1 MVSPHKKQKPKMASL
16 WPDMQPEQLNL
27 AQAELLLSFP
37 RILGVH
43 PELNTDITI
52 QDGPY
57 GPYVS
62 YQKKDGKSESRSL
75 ENHEQLLTCTL
86 EEALD
91 LLSRP
96 AARKRRS
103 VQGPLTQLGVSPL
116 TKKEIEHILD
126 ESKKYISFNKK
137 KIKKINVLEGRTIF
151 NLFFEDSTRTRT
163 SFEVAAK
170 RLGADL
176 INVVVKDSSI
186 NKGETLLDTMTTIN
200 SMNPDVLIVRH
211 PEEGISKKI
220 SETVDASVINAGDG
234 SHEHPT
240 QALLDALTIKN
251 KFENF
256 SKLKIAICGDILH
269 SRVARSNIIIL
280 SKLGAKINVIG
291 PKEWLPKSL
300 NKLPVNVYT
309 EMKKGLQNCDIV
321 MMLRIQKER
330 IVGKIMPN
338 QKTYFKKYGLDY
350 NKLKYAKKN
359 AFVMHPGPMNRGVE
373 IDSKL
378 ADDVTRSLI
387 QEQVAMGVAVRM
399 ACLDLI
405 IKNRDDF
412 SK

>member
-1 MVSPHKKQKPKMASL
+1 
-16 WPDMQPEQLNL
+16 MQ
-27 AQAELLLSFP
+27 
-37 RILGVH
+37 I
-43 PELNTDITI
+43 
-52 QDGPY
+52 
-57 GPYVS
+57 
-62 YQKKDGKSESRSL
+62 
-75 ENHEQLLTCTL
+75 
-86 EEALD
+86 
-91 LLSRP
+91 
-96 AARKRRS
+96 
-103 VQGPLTQLGVSPL
+103 
-116 TKKEIEHILD
+116 
-126 ESKKYISFNKK
+126 
-137 KIKKINVLEGRTIF
+137 
-151 NLFFEDSTRTRT
+151 
-163 SFEVAAK
+163 
-170 RLGADL
+170 
-176 INVVVKDSSI
+176 
-186 NKGETLLDTMTTIN
+186 
-200 SMNPDVLIVRH
+200 
-211 PEEGISKKI
+211 
-220 SETVDASVINAGDG
+220 AGDG

>member
-1 MVSPHKKQKPKMASL
+1 MKSIFLESGHIKLYKRENSQYWQMKIKLPKQKAIRSSTGSKILKEAKKIALKNYS
-16 WPDMQPEQLNL
+16 
-27 AQAELLLSFP
+27 SF
-37 RILGVH
+37 
-43 PELNTDITI
+43 
-52 QDGPY
+52 
-57 GPYVS
+57 
-62 YQKKDGKSESRSL
+62 
-75 ENHEQLLTCTL
+75 
-86 EEALD
+86 
-91 LLSRP
+91 
-96 AARKRRS
+96 
-103 VQGPLTQLGVSPL
+103 
-116 TKKEIEHILD
+116 EI
-126 ESKKYISFNKK
+126 SN
-137 KIKKINVLEGRTIF
+137 KIKKISKNIYKKIHLVETADLNAKEIKFILDEAKKFINFNKKRVKKSNLLEGRTIF

-176 INVVVKDSSI
+176 INVAVKDSSI

-211 PEEGISKKI
+211 PEEGISKRI
-220 SETVDASVINAGDG
+220 SNNVDACVINAGDG

-251 KFENF
+251 RFNNF
-256 SKLKIAICGDILH
+256 SKLQIAICGDILH

-291 PKEWLPKSL
+291 PKQWLPKNI
-300 NKLPVNVYT
+300 NKLPVEVYT
-309 EMKKGLQNCDIV
+309 DMKKGLKNCDIV

-338 QKTYFKKYGLDY
+338 QKTYFNKYGLDY

-378 ADDVTRSLI
+378 ADDITRSLI
-387 QEQVAMGVAVRM
+387 QEQVAMGVAIRM
-399 ACLDLI
+399 ACLDIL
-405 IKNRDDF
+405 IKNRDNVVNY
-412 SK
+412 

>member
-1 MVSPHKKQKPKMASL
+1 MKSIFLESGHIKLYKRENSQYWQMKIKLPKQKAIRSSTGSKILKEAKKIALKNYS
-16 WPDMQPEQLNL
+16 
-27 AQAELLLSFP
+27 SF
-37 RILGVH
+37 
-43 PELNTDITI
+43 
-52 QDGPY
+52 
-57 GPYVS
+57 
-62 YQKKDGKSESRSL
+62 
-75 ENHEQLLTCTL
+75 
-86 EEALD
+86 
-91 LLSRP
+91 
-96 AARKRRS
+96 
-103 VQGPLTQLGVSPL
+103 
-116 TKKEIEHILD
+116 EI
-126 ESKKYISFNKK
+126 SN
-137 KIKKINVLEGRTIF
+137 KIKKISKNIYKKIHLVETADLNAKEIKFILDEAKKFINFNKKRVKKSILLEGRTIF

-176 INVVVKDSSI
+176 INVAVKDSSI

-211 PEEGISKKI
+211 PEEGISKRI
-220 SETVDASVINAGDG
+220 SNNVDACVINAGDG

-251 KFENF
+251 RFNNF
-256 SKLKIAICGDILH
+256 SKLQIAICGDILH

-291 PKEWLPKSL
+291 PKQWLPKNI
-300 NKLPVNVYT
+300 NKLPVEVYT
-309 EMKKGLQNCDIV
+309 DMKKGLKNCDIV

-338 QKTYFKKYGLDY
+338 QKTYFNKYGLDY

-378 ADDVTRSLI
+378 ADDITRSLI
-387 QEQVAMGVAVRM
+387 QEQVAMGVAIRM
-399 ACLDLI
+399 ACLDIL
-405 IKNRDDF
+405 IKNRDNVV
-412 SK
+412 SY

>member
-1 MVSPHKKQKPKMASL
+1 MNSKILKSGHIKLYKRENSQFWQMKLKLPKLKSIRSSTGSKILKEAEKIALNYYSSLSKKTKI
-16 WPDMQPEQLNL
+16 NVG
-27 AQAELLLSFP
+27 
-37 RILGVH
+37 R
-43 PELNTDITI
+43 T
-52 QDGPY
+52 
-57 GPYVS
+57 
-62 YQKKDGKSESRSL
+62 KKIFKKIHLVETAD
-75 ENHEQLLTCTL
+75 
-86 EEALD
+86 
-91 LLSRP
+91 
-96 AARKRRS
+96 
-103 VQGPLTQLGVSPL
+103 L
-116 TKKEIEHILD
+116 TKKEIEHILN
-126 ESKKYISFNKK
+126 EAKKYILFNKK
-137 KIKKINVLEGRTIF
+137 KIKHMNILEGRTIF

-220 SETVDASVINAGDG
+220 SETVDASIINAGDG

-251 KFENF
+251 KFNNF

-280 SKLGAKINVIG
+280 SKLGSKINVVG

-300 NKLPVNVYT
+300 RKLPVREFT
-309 EMKKGLQNCDIV
+309 DMRKGLENCDIV

-330 IVGKIMPN
+330 IVGKIMPD
-338 QKTYFKKYGLDY
+338 QRSYFKKYGLDY

-378 ADDVTRSLI
+378 ADDITISLI

-405 IKNRDDF
+405 IKNRDNNV
-412 SK
+412 S

>member
-1 MVSPHKKQKPKMASL
+1 M
-16 WPDMQPEQLNL
+16 
-27 AQAELLLSFP
+27 
-37 RILGVH
+37 
-43 PELNTDITI
+43 
-52 QDGPY
+52 
-57 GPYVS
+57 
-62 YQKKDGKSESRSL
+62 
-75 ENHEQLLTCTL
+75 
-86 EEALD
+86 
-91 LLSRP
+91 
-96 AARKRRS
+96 
-103 VQGPLTQLGVSPL
+103 
-116 TKKEIEHILD
+116 
-126 ESKKYISFNKK
+126 
-137 KIKKINVLEGRTIF
+137 
-151 NLFFEDSTRTRT
+151 
-163 SFEVAAK
+163 
-170 RLGADL
+170 
-176 INVVVKDSSI
+176 VKDSSI

-256 SKLKIAICGDILH
+256 TKLKIAICGDILH

>member
-1 MVSPHKKQKPKMASL
+1 MNSKLLKSGHIKLYKRENSKYWQMKVKLPKLKAIRSSTGSKILKDAEKIALKYYSSISSKINIKLKRSKNIFKKIHLVETA
-16 WPDMQPEQLNL
+16 D
-27 AQAELLLSFP
+27 
-37 RILGVH
+37 
-43 PELNTDITI
+43 
-52 QDGPY
+52 
-57 GPYVS
+57 
-62 YQKKDGKSESRSL
+62 
-75 ENHEQLLTCTL
+75 
-86 EEALD
+86 
-91 LLSRP
+91 
-96 AARKRRS
+96 
-103 VQGPLTQLGVSPL
+103 L
-116 TKKEIEHILD
+116 TKKELEHILD
-126 ESKKYISFNKK
+126 ESKKYITFNKR

-309 EMKKGLQNCDIV
+309 EMKNGLQNCDIV

>member
-1 MVSPHKKQKPKMASL
+1 MKIKLPKQKAIRSSTGSKIL
-16 WPDMQPEQLNL
+16 K
-27 AQAELLLSFP
+27 QAKKIALKNYSSF
-37 RILGVH
+37 
-43 PELNTDITI
+43 
-52 QDGPY
+52 
-57 GPYVS
+57 
-62 YQKKDGKSESRSL
+62 
-75 ENHEQLLTCTL
+75 
-86 EEALD
+86 
-91 LLSRP
+91 
-96 AARKRRS
+96 
-103 VQGPLTQLGVSPL
+103 
-116 TKKEIEHILD
+116 EI
-126 ESKKYISFNKK
+126 SN
-137 KIKKINVLEGRTIF
+137 KIKKISKNIYKKIHLVETADLNAKEIKFILDEAKKFINFNKRRVKKSNLLEGRTIF

-176 INVVVKDSSI
+176 INVAVKDSSI

-211 PEEGISKKI
+211 PEEGISKRI
-220 SETVDASVINAGDG
+220 SNNVDACVINAGDG

-251 KFENF
+251 RFNNF
-256 SKLKIAICGDILH
+256 SKLQIAICGDILH

-291 PKEWLPKSL
+291 PKQWLPKNI
-300 NKLPVNVYT
+300 NKLPVEVYT
-309 EMKKGLQNCDIV
+309 DMKKGLRNCDIV

-338 QKTYFKKYGLDY
+338 QKTYFNKYGLDY

-378 ADDVTRSLI
+378 ADDITRSLI
-387 QEQVAMGVAVRM
+387 QEQVAMGVAIRM
-399 ACLDLI
+399 ACLDIL
-405 IKNRDDF
+405 IKNRDNVV
-412 SK
+412 SY

>member
-1 MVSPHKKQKPKMASL
+1 MKSKFLESGHIKLYKRENSQYWQMKIKLPKQKGIRSSTGSKIFKEAEKIALEFYSSISIENKFQIKQRSKNIYKNIHL
-16 WPDMQPEQLNL
+16 VETADLN
-27 AQAELLLSFP
+27 
-37 RILGVH
+37 
-43 PELNTDITI
+43 
-52 QDGPY
+52 
-57 GPYVS
+57 
-62 YQKKDGKSESRSL
+62 
-75 ENHEQLLTCTL
+75 
-86 EEALD
+86 
-91 LLSRP
+91 
-96 AARKRRS
+96 
-103 VQGPLTQLGVSPL
+103 
-116 TKKEIEHILD
+116 KKEIEFLLN
-126 ESKKYISFNKK
+126 EAKKFISFNKK
-137 KIKKINVLEGRTIF
+137 RIKKNNLLEGRTVF

-211 PEEGISKKI
+211 PEEGISKRI
-220 SETVDASVINAGDG
+220 SMNVDACVINAGDG

-251 KFENF
+251 RFKNF
-256 SKLKIAICGDILH
+256 SKLQIAICGDILH

-291 PKEWLPKSL
+291 PKEWLPKNIKS
-300 NKLPVNVYT
+300 LPVTVFT
-309 EMKKGLQNCDIV
+309 DMKKGLKNCDIV

-338 QKTYFKKYGLDY
+338 QKIYFNKYGLDY

-373 IDSKL
+373 IESKL

-387 QEQVAMGVAVRM
+387 QEQVAMGVAIRM
-399 ACLDLI
+399 ACLDIL
-405 IKNRDDF
+405 IKNRDNVLNY
-412 SK
+412 

>member
-1 MVSPHKKQKPKMASL
+1 
-16 WPDMQPEQLNL
+16 
-27 AQAELLLSFP
+27 
-37 RILGVH
+37 
-43 PELNTDITI
+43 
-52 QDGPY
+52 
-57 GPYVS
+57 
-62 YQKKDGKSESRSL
+62 
-75 ENHEQLLTCTL
+75 
-86 EEALD
+86 
-91 LLSRP
+91 
-96 AARKRRS
+96 
-103 VQGPLTQLGVSPL
+103 
-116 TKKEIEHILD
+116 
-126 ESKKYISFNKK
+126 
-137 KIKKINVLEGRTIF
+137 
-151 NLFFEDSTRTRT
+151 
-163 SFEVAAK
+163 
-170 RLGADL
+170 
-176 INVVVKDSSI
+176 
-186 NKGETLLDTMTTIN
+186 MTTIN

-280 SKLGAKINVIG
+280 SKF
-291 PKEWLPKSL
+291 
-300 NKLPVNVYT
+300 
-309 EMKKGLQNCDIV
+309 CDIV

>member
-1 MVSPHKKQKPKMASL
+1 MNSKLLKSGHIKLYKRENSKYWQMKVKLPKLKAIRSSTGSKILKDAEKIALKYYSSISSKENIKLKRSKNIFKKIHLVETA
-16 WPDMQPEQLNL
+16 D
-27 AQAELLLSFP
+27 
-37 RILGVH
+37 
-43 PELNTDITI
+43 
-52 QDGPY
+52 
-57 GPYVS
+57 
-62 YQKKDGKSESRSL
+62 
-75 ENHEQLLTCTL
+75 
-86 EEALD
+86 
-91 LLSRP
+91 
-96 AARKRRS
+96 
-103 VQGPLTQLGVSPL
+103 L

-126 ESKKYISFNKK
+126 ESKKYITFNKR

-220 SETVDASVINAGDG
+220 SEIVDASVINAGDG

-412 SK
+412 CK

>member
-1 MVSPHKKQKPKMASL
+1 MKSKFLKSNHIKLYKRENSKYWQMKIKLPKQKAIRSSTGSKILKESEKIALKYYSSL
-16 WPDMQPEQLNL
+16 SIENK
-27 AQAELLLSFP
+27 
-37 RILGVH
+37 IH
-43 PELNTDITI
+43 IK
-52 QDGPY
+52 
-57 GPYVS
+57 VS
-62 YQKKDGKSESRSL
+62 SKNIYKKIHLVETAD
-75 ENHEQLLTCTL
+75 
-86 EEALD
+86 LD
-91 LLSRP
+91 R
-96 AARKRRS
+96 
-103 VQGPLTQLGVSPL
+103 
-116 TKKEIEHILD
+116 KEIEFFLN
-126 ESKKYISFNKK
+126 EAKKFISFNKK
-137 KIKKINVLEGRTIF
+137 RIKKNNLLEGRTIF

-170 RLGADL
+170 RLGADI
-176 INVVVKDSSI
+176 INVAVKDSSI

-211 PEEGISKKI
+211 PEEGISKRI
-220 SETVDASVINAGDG
+220 SLNVDASVINAGDG

-251 KFENF
+251 RFDNF
-256 SKLKIAICGDILH
+256 SKLQIAICGDILH

-291 PKEWLPKSL
+291 PREWLPK
-300 NKLPVNVYT
+300 NIKKLPVTVFT
-309 EMKKGLQNCDIV
+309 DMKKGLKNCDIV

-338 QKTYFKKYGLDY
+338 QKIYFNKYGLDY

-387 QEQVAMGVAVRM
+387 QEQVAMGVAIRM
-399 ACLDLI
+399 ACLDIL
-405 IKNRDDF
+405 IKNRDNVL
-412 SK
+412 KY

>member
-1 MVSPHKKQKPKMASL
+1 M
-16 WPDMQPEQLNL
+16 NT
-27 AQAELLLSFP
+27 
-37 RILGVH
+37 RILKSGH
-43 PELNTDITI
+43 IKLYKRENSKYWQMKLKLPKLKAIRSTTGSKILKEAEKIALN
-52 QDGPY
+52 Y
-57 GPYVS
+57 YS
-62 YQKKDGKSESRSL
+62 SLSKKTKI
-75 ENHEQLLTCTL
+75 NV
-86 EEALD
+86 
-91 LLSRP
+91 
-96 AARKRRS
+96 RRTKNIFKKIHL
-103 VQGPLTQLGVSPL
+103 VETADL
-116 TKKEIEHILD
+116 TKKEIEHILN
-126 ESKKYISFNKK
+126 EAKKYILFNKK
-137 KIKKINVLEGRTIF
+137 RIKHMNILEGRTIF

-220 SETVDASVINAGDG
+220 SETVDASIINAGDG

-251 KFENF
+251 KFNNF

-280 SKLGAKINVIG
+280 SKLGSKINVVG

-300 NKLPVNVYT
+300 RKLPVTVFT
-309 EMKKGLQNCDIV
+309 DMRKGLEDCDIV

-330 IVGKIMPN
+330 IVGKIMPD
-338 QKTYFKKYGLDY
+338 QRSYFKKYGLDY

-378 ADDVTRSLI
+378 ADDITISLI

-405 IKNRDDF
+405 IKNRDNNV
-412 SK
+412 S

>member
-1 MVSPHKKQKPKMASL
+1 MKSIFLESGHIKLYKRENSQYWQMKIKLPKQKAIRSSTGSKILKEAKKIALKNYS
-16 WPDMQPEQLNL
+16 
-27 AQAELLLSFP
+27 SF
-37 RILGVH
+37 
-43 PELNTDITI
+43 
-52 QDGPY
+52 
-57 GPYVS
+57 
-62 YQKKDGKSESRSL
+62 
-75 ENHEQLLTCTL
+75 
-86 EEALD
+86 
-91 LLSRP
+91 
-96 AARKRRS
+96 
-103 VQGPLTQLGVSPL
+103 
-116 TKKEIEHILD
+116 EI
-126 ESKKYISFNKK
+126 SN
-137 KIKKINVLEGRTIF
+137 KIKKISKNIYKKIHLVETADLNAKEINFFLDEAKKFINFNKKRVKKSNLLEGRTIF

-176 INVVVKDSSI
+176 INVAVKDSSI

-211 PEEGISKKI
+211 PEEGISKRI
-220 SETVDASVINAGDG
+220 SNNVDACVINAGDG

-251 KFENF
+251 RFNNF
-256 SKLKIAICGDILH
+256 SKLQIAICGDILH

-291 PKEWLPKSL
+291 PKQWLPKNI
-300 NKLPVNVYT
+300 NKLPVDVYT
-309 EMKKGLQNCDIV
+309 DMKKGLKNCDIV

-338 QKTYFKKYGLDY
+338 QKTYFNKYGLDY

-378 ADDVTRSLI
+378 ADDITRSLI
-387 QEQVAMGVAVRM
+387 QEQVAMGVAIRM
-399 ACLDLI
+399 ACLDIL
-405 IKNRDDF
+405 IKNRDNVV
-412 SK
+412 SY